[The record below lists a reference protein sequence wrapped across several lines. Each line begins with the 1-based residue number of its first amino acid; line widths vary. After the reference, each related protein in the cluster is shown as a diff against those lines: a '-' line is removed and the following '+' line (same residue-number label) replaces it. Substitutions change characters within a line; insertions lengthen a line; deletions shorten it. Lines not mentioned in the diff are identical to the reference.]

1 MLAAVLWLGNISFTS
16 VDNENH
22 AEPVVDEGNI
32 ESEKIITSA
41 SCGSSLFLLFLM
53 MSVRTRL
60 QPISFCCSFLLS
72 VGHLPFLSLIYKT
85 LVDSIQFYS

>member
-41 SCGSSLFLLFLM
+41 ICGPSNS
-53 MSVRTRL
+53 
-60 QPISFCCSFLLS
+60 
-72 VGHLPFLSLIYKT
+72 
-85 LVDSIQFYS
+85 